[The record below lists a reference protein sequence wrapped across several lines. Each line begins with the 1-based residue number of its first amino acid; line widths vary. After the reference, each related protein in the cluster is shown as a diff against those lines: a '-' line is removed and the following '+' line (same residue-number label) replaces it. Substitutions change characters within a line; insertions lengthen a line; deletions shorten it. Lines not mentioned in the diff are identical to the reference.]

1 MVRSKRPNVELDT
14 HAFCA
19 CASTSTRITR
29 VVKEHENLLCCEIVF
44 DTLTSLRIHMQSHQE
59 VSSYVSDWDGDSDRS
74 SCSPLFEALTPNKN
88 FSNLNV
94 DAFVATAAPKAST
107 LGLFSRTTNV
117 PSYAFISFPYRC

>member
-1 MVRSKRPNVELDT
+1 MTPISLITTVVQRPTVIFFVIL
-14 HAFCA
+14 
-19 CASTSTRITR
+19 
-29 VVKEHENLLCCEIVF
+29 KEHHLK
-44 DTLTSLRIHMQSHQE
+44 SHQE

-94 DAFVATAAPKAST
+94 DAFVAAAAPKAST